1 VKWEINLRRKEI
13 DGEIAMRVNTEVVL
27 FFLMTLVFLLGGPL
41 GVHAEKILRVGITA
55 SLSGSQAQIG
65 QDLRDGALLAI
76 HHINKE
82 WKNKGAE
89 IAVTVA
95 DDGTSPG
102 QAKDAAS
109 RLIGQERVDLLFG
122 LADSDCALA
131 VMPIVNQAQIPML
144 TVATHAGLTSP
155 LQKWIFRGNISDDDQ
170 AKILVDLL
178 WDSMPGKGIALL
190 YEDSAYGRSGASAQL
205 KRIRQYKA
213 KPVAKVSY
221 PRGERDFSP
230 ILEEIKASGAKAILI
245 YSVASDGPS
254 ILTAVQE
261 LGMDVKITAS
271 SGWDTHKVSDLPQRL
286 TDGVIVA
293 GYLAFAQQDREE
305 VFGPSWAQFAGDFQR
320 RFEREPDV
328 MAALSYSNMMCVAEA
343 YERVGFQGQRLVEG
357 MEKTKSFKTL
367 LESLINF
374 SDEGRDGVKFIHMTE
389 FRDGKARAW
398 KRNQLVRRLRFKIPA
413 RLLSIGQYRGRV
425 YETQP
430 GITMWMVLHFAFGR
444 PPFIKDLP
452 MIDEY
457 GLKSC
462 FTGALFKGQVRVPI
476 FKLVFRSEEEAIE
489 ALNLVSFDVECFR
502 DPNSGLYTDGIY
514 WAGYKRIKNVVVLA
528 EGGIPL
534 EDLQMIL
541 EALAFKVKTAGQN
554 EKKTISGARKKS

>member
-1 VKWEINLRRKEI
+1 
-13 DGEIAMRVNTEVVL
+13 MRMYIKVIL
-27 FFLMTLVFLLGGPL
+27 FSLMILGFLLEGPL
-41 GVHAEKILRVGITA
+41 GAYAGKKVLRVGIIA

-76 HHINKE
+76 HQINKKWE
-82 WKNKGAE
+82 DKGARIE
-89 IAVTVA
+89 VAVV
-95 DDGTSPG
+95 DDGASPG

-109 RLIGQERVDLLFG
+109 QLIGQERVDLLFG
-122 LADSDCALA
+122 ISDSDCALA
-131 VMPIVNQAQIPML
+131 VMPIVDQAQIPML
-144 TVATHAGLTSP
+144 TIATHAGLTSSS
-155 LQKWIFRGNISDDDQ
+155 QKWIFRGNISDDDQ
-170 AKILVDLL
+170 GKILVDLL

-213 KPVAKVSY
+213 KPVAEVSY
-221 PRGERDFSP
+221 ARGERDFSP
-230 ILEEIKASGAKAILI
+230 ALKEIKTSGAKAILI
-245 YSVASDGPS
+245 YGVASDVPS

-261 LGMDVKITAS
+261 LGMDVKIMAS
-271 SGWDTHKVSDLPQRL
+271 SGWDTHKVSDLPPGL

-293 GYLAFAQQDREE
+293 GYLAFAQHDREE
-305 VFGPSWAQFAGDFQR
+305 VFGPPWARFAGDFQS
-320 RFEREPDV
+320 RFQREPDV
-328 MAALSYSNMMCVAEA
+328 IAALSYSNMMCVAEA
-343 YERVGFQGQRLVEG
+343 YERMGFQGQRLVEG
-357 MEKTKSFKTL
+357 MEKTKAFKTL

-389 FRDGKARAW
+389 FRDGKTRAW
-398 KRNQLVRRLRFKIPA
+398 KRNQLVRQLRFKIPA
-413 RLLSIGQYRGRV
+413 RLVNIGEYRGKI

-462 FTGALFKGQVRVPI
+462 FTGALFKGKVRVPI

-489 ALNLVSFDVECFR
+489 ALNLVSFDLDYMPKGEGGQQTQRANFR
-502 DPNSGLYTDGIY
+502 DPNSGLYTDGTY
-514 WAGYKRIKNVVVLA
+514 WAGYKRIKNVLVLA
-528 EGGIPL
+528 EGGVPL

-541 EALAFKVKTAGQN
+541 EDLTFKVKTARQD
-554 EKKTISGARKKS
+554 ERKTISGVRKKS